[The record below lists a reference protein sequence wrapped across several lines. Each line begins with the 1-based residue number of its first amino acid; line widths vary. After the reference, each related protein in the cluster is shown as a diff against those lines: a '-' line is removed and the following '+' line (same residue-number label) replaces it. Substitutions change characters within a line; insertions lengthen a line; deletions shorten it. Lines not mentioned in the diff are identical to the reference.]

1 VGNNRV
7 IDCRA
12 ATKNYAAK
20 PVLRGIDLVVEP
32 GICALLGAN
41 GAGKSTLLRLL
52 SGLEEPDSGSV
63 LIGGLTFREHGV
75 GIRRSL
81 GVLPE
86 GLGLF
91 ESLTVIE
98 NLMAVGPIYGLSK
111 SETGVP
117 SELGYQSTLVRIR
130 VFRIRHLQDDSSC
143 LSDAVGSAS

>member
-1 VGNNRV
+1 M
-7 IDCRA
+7 IECRA

-52 SGLEEPDSGSV
+52 SGLEEPDSG
-63 LIGGLTFREHGV
+63 FRVHRRTRFPGSRIE
-75 GIRRSL
+75 IRRSL
-81 GVLPE
+81 GVFPE

-98 NLMAVGPIYGLSK
+98 NLMAVGPIM
-111 SETGVP
+111 
-117 SELGYQSTLVRIR
+117 
-130 VFRIRHLQDDSSC
+130 DSRKAKQQ
-143 LSDAVGSAS
+143 LEQRTY